1 MRVALLARS
10 PGVGGLRPLLRH
22 RVLAHNQRTG
32 LAGVRGRPA
41 RRLLAWLPPGAT
53 LARGDHGGQVRRYG
67 RPGIPGGSSTADTGA
82 DLRHGPVTSRE
93 ATGHRLQASA
103 RAQPEAWLAG

>member
-53 LARGDHGGQVRRYG
+53 LTRGDHGGQVRRYG
-67 RPGIPGGSSTADTGA
+67 RPGIPGGSSTAGTGA
-82 DLRHGPVTSRE
+82 ALRDGPVASPE
-93 ATGHRLQASA
+93 ASSYQPPASA
-103 RAQPEAWLAG
+103 RTPT